1 MDFDNLVLSP
11 CMAAFGVTV
20 TVTPLKS
27 QPSAPPYTATG
38 IYDRAVSIVM
48 MADGS
53 EMASTNVTLGIR
65 LSDFSVP
72 PREGDKIALNG
83 KTYKVDASFPD
94 GQGGAELKLKEI
106 R

>member
-27 QPSAPPYTATG
+27 QPTAQPYAATG
-38 IYDRAVSIVM
+38 VYDRSEAIVM

-65 LSDFSVP
+65 LSDFTVP
-72 PREGDKIALNG
+72 ILEGDKIALNG
-83 KTYKVDASFPD
+83 KTYKVDALFPD
-94 GQGGAELKLKEI
+94 GQGGAELRLKEV

>member
-27 QPSAPPYTATG
+27 QPTAEPYTATG
-38 IYDRAVSIVM
+38 VYDRSESIVM

-65 LSDFSVP
+65 LSDFTVP

-83 KTYKVDASFPD
+83 KTYKVDALFPD
-94 GQGGAELKLKEI
+94 GQGGADLRLKEV

>member
-20 TVTPLKS
+20 LVTPLKS
-27 QPSAPPYTATG
+27 QPSAQPYTAEG
-38 IYDRAVSIVM
+38 IYDRSVATVM
-48 MADGS
+48 LADGS

-65 LSDFSVP
+65 LSDFSIP
-72 PREGDKIALNG
+72 PREGDKITLNG
-83 KTYKVDASFPD
+83 KAYKVDALFPD